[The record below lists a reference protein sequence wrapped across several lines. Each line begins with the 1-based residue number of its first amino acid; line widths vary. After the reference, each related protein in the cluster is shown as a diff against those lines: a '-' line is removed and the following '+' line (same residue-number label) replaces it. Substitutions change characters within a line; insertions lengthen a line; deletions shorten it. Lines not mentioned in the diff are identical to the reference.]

1 MPSSAPWTTAERAR
15 KRPPVS
21 DAEHMRAALA
31 LASRGLGNTWP
42 NPSVGCVIVAGRGRD
57 ARVVGR
63 GHTRPGGRPHAE
75 TEALRAAGGQARG
88 ATAYV
93 TLEPCCH
100 WGRTPPCTDALIAAG
115 IGRVVVALRDPD
127 PRVDGVGL
135 QRLRDAGIEVEV
147 GLLEE
152 EARRVN
158 AGFVK
163 RLRQGLPMVTLK
175 LATTLDGRIATRTGE
190 SQWITGPEARR
201 LAHSLRGCHDAVMAG
216 SGTLLA
222 DDPELTCRL
231 PGYAPVPTVRV
242 IADARLRTP
251 LGARLFHAD
260 APAWIATTPGH
271 DPAAL
276 AALEQRGAVL
286 IDVLPAFGGGLDPAA
301 LLRALAA
308 KGITRLMVE
317 GGAALAAS
325 LLRAGLVDRLAWF
338 AAPAL
343 IGGDGL
349 SGLESLGVD
358 TLAAMPRLRITGRRP
373 AGECWLVEADLV
385 PAPSPPPAPPG

>member
-1 MPSSAPWTTAERAR
+1 
-15 KRPPVS
+15 
-21 DAEHMRAALA
+21 MRAALA
-31 LASRGLGNTWP
+31 LAARGLGNTWP
-42 NPSVGCVIVAGRGRD
+42 NPSVGCVLVRD
-57 ARVVGR
+57 GRVVGR

-75 TEALRAAGGQARG
+75 TEALRAAGESARG

-115 IGRVVVALRDPD
+115 VARVVVALRDPD

-135 QRLRDAGIEVEV
+135 QRLRDAGVEVET

-152 EARRVN
+152 EARAVN

-163 RLRQGLPMVTLK
+163 RLARGLPMVTLK

-201 LAHSLRGCHDAVMAG
+201 LAHALRGGHDAVMAG

-231 PGYAPVPTVRV
+231 PGYAPLPTVRV

-251 LGARLFHAD
+251 LGARLFSAA
-260 APAWIATTPGH
+260 APAWIATAPGH

-276 AALEQRGAVL
+276 AALEARGAEFL
-286 IDVLPAFGGGLDPAA
+286 DVSPAPGGGLEAEA

-308 KGITRLMVE
+308 RGITRLMVE
-317 GGAALAAS
+317 GGAMLAAS
-325 LLRAGLVDRLAWF
+325 LLRAGLVDRLALF
-338 AAPAL
+338 TAPAL
-343 IGGDGL
+343 MGGDGL
-349 SGLESLGVD
+349 PGLASLGVD
-358 TLAAMPRLRITGRRP
+358 ALAGMPRLRVTERRP
-373 AGECWLVEADLV
+373 AGDCWLVEGDFL
-385 PAPSPPPAPPG
+385 PAPAPPG

>member
-1 MPSSAPWTTAERAR
+1 MSDRA
-15 KRPPVS
+15 
-21 DAEHMRAALA
+21 HMSAALA
-31 LASRGLGNTWP
+31 LAARGLGNTWP
-42 NPSVGCVIVAGRGRD
+42 NPSVGCVIVRD
-57 ARVVGR
+57 GMVVGR

-75 TEALRAAGGQARG
+75 TEALRAAGEAARG

-115 IGRVVVALRDPD
+115 VSRVVVALRDPD

-135 QRLRDAGIEVEV
+135 QRLRDAGIAAEV

-158 AGFVK
+158 AGFLK
-163 RLRQGLPMVTLK
+163 RFERGLPMVTVK

-201 LAHSLRGCHDAVMAG
+201 LAHALRGSHDAVMAG

-231 PGYAPVPTVRV
+231 PGYAPVRTVRV
-242 IADARLRTP
+242 VADARLRTP
-251 LGARLFHAD
+251 LGARLFSSE
-260 APAWIATTPGH
+260 APAWIATVSGH

-276 AALEQRGAVL
+276 AALEQRGAEF
-286 IDVLPAFGGGLDPAA
+286 IDIPAAPGGGLEPEA
-301 LLRALAA
+301 LLRALAR
-308 KGITRLMVE
+308 KGITRLLVE

-325 LLRAGLVDRLAWF
+325 LIRAGLVDRLAWF
-338 AAPAL
+338 TAPSL
-343 IGGDGL
+343 IGGDGRA
-349 SGLESLGVD
+349 GLDSLGVER
-358 TLAAMPRLRITGRRP
+358 LATMPRLRITGRRP
-373 AGECWLVEADLV
+373 AGDCWLVEADLM
-385 PAPSPPPAPPG
+385 PGDTTPG

>member
-1 MPSSAPWTTAERAR
+1 
-15 KRPPVS
+15 
-21 DAEHMRAALA
+21 MRAALA
-31 LASRGLGNTWP
+31 LAARGLGNTWP
-42 NPSVGCVIVAGRGRD
+42 NPSVGCVIVRD
-57 ARVVGR
+57 GRVVGR

-75 TEALRAAGGQARG
+75 TEALRAATGHTRG

-115 IGRVVVALRDPD
+115 VARVVVALRDPD
-127 PRVDGVGL
+127 PRVDGVGF
-135 QRLRDAGIEVEV
+135 QRLRDAGITVEQ

-158 AGFVK
+158 AGFIK
-163 RLRQGLPMVTLK
+163 RFERGLPMVTLK
-175 LATTLDGRIATRTGE
+175 LATTLDGRIASRTGE

-201 LAHSLRGCHDAVMAG
+201 LAHALRGSHDAVMAG

-231 PGYAPVPTVRV
+231 PGYAPLPTVRV

-251 LGARLFHAD
+251 LGARLFSAA
-260 APAWIATTPGH
+260 APAWIVTRPGH

-276 AALEQRGAVL
+276 AALEQRGAEFLEV
-286 IDVLPAFGGGLDPAA
+286 PAAPQGGLEPEA

-308 KGITRLMVE
+308 RGITRLMVE
-317 GGAALAAS
+317 GGAVLGAS

-338 AAPAL
+338 TAPSL
-343 IGGDGL
+343 MGGDGL
-349 SGLESLGVD
+349 AGLGSLGVD
-358 TLAAMPRLRITGRRP
+358 HLVQMPRLRITGRRP
-373 AGECWLVEADLV
+373 AGNCWLIEADLL
-385 PAPSPPPAPPG
+385 PSPGVTQPPTSAQTG

>member
-1 MPSSAPWTTAERAR
+1 
-15 KRPPVS
+15 
-21 DAEHMRAALA
+21 MRAALA
-31 LASRGLGNTWP
+31 LAARGLGNTWP
-42 NPSVGCVIVAGRGRD
+42 NPSVGCVIVRD
-57 ARVVGR
+57 GRVVGR

-75 TEALRAAGGQARG
+75 TEALRAAAGRTEG

-100 WGRTPPCTDALIAAG
+100 WGRTPPCTDALIAARVA
-115 IGRVVVALRDPD
+115 RVVVALRDPD
-127 PRVDGVGL
+127 PRVDGEGL
-135 QRLRDAGIEVEV
+135 QRLRDAGIVVEI
-147 GLLEE
+147 GLLED

-158 AGFVK
+158 AGFVR
-163 RLRQGLPMVTLK
+163 RLEHGLPLVTLK

-201 LAHSLRGCHDAVMAG
+201 MAHALRGCHDAVMAG

-231 PGYAPVPTVRV
+231 PGFAPRPTVRV

-251 LGARLFHAD
+251 LGARLFNAE
-260 APAWIATTPGH
+260 APAWIATRPGH

-276 AALEQRGAVL
+276 AALEQRGAEFV
-286 IDVLPAFGGGLDPAA
+286 DVPPATGGGLEPEA

-308 KGITRLMVE
+308 KGISRLLVE
-317 GGAALAAS
+317 GGAILSAS
-325 LLRAGLVDRLAWF
+325 LLRAGLVNRVAWF
-338 AAPAL
+338 MAPSL

-349 SGLESLGVD
+349 PGFDSLGVD
-358 TLAAMPRLRITGRRP
+358 RLEQMPRLRVTSRRP
-373 AGECWLVEADLV
+373 AGDAWLVEADV
-385 PAPSPPPAPPG
+385 IASPGPPNAAPG

>member
-1 MPSSAPWTTAERAR
+1 
-15 KRPPVS
+15 
-21 DAEHMRAALA
+21 MRAALA
-31 LASRGLGNTWP
+31 LAARGLGNTWP
-42 NPSVGCVIVAGRGRD
+42 NPSVGCVIMRD
-57 ARVVGR
+57 GRVVGR

-75 TEALRAAGGQARG
+75 TEALRVAAGQARG

-115 IGRVVVALRDPD
+115 IARVVVALRDPD

-163 RLRQGLPMVTLK
+163 RLEHGLPMVTLK
-175 LATTLDGRIATRTGE
+175 LAATLDGRIATRTGE

-201 LAHSLRGCHDAVMAG
+201 LAHALRGSHDAVMAG

-231 PGYAPVPTVRV
+231 PGYTPIPTVRV

-251 LGARLFHAD
+251 LGARLFNDD
-260 APAWIATTPGH
+260 APAWIATRPGH
-271 DPAAL
+271 DYASL
-276 AALEQRGAVL
+276 AALEQRGAEFIEVP
-286 IDVLPAFGGGLDPAA
+286 PAPGGGLVPEA

-317 GGAALAAS
+317 GGAVLAAS

-343 IGGDGL
+343 MGGDGL
-349 SGLESLGVD
+349 SGLETLGVD
-358 TLAAMPRLRITGRRP
+358 SLVQMPRLRITGRRP
-373 AGECWLVEADLV
+373 AGDCWLIEADIL
-385 PAPSPPPAPPG
+385 PILERRTAAPG